1 MRGLGTNRKHL
12 RDYLAAYLFLFPCL
26 IIGITFVVIP
36 IITIIPLSLTNWD
49 LITGR
54 RTFIGF
60 ENYFYLFQQP
70 RFFKSIINTFYFAG
84 VKVTLDLI
92 LSLFF
97 AVLLNKA
104 IRGVKIFRIA
114 FFSPVVTSTVAVAM
128 VWIWLFDP
136 SLGPF
141 NQILQFFGLRPLKW
155 LYDPR
160 WAMPSLILFSLWKGL
175 GYDILIFLAG
185 LQSIPQELIE
195 AAMVD
200 GADSWRT
207 FRYITLPLLSPV
219 IYFVVL
225 IGTINAFK
233 IFEQV
238 SVMTPGGGPLYS
250 TGVIVYYIYELA
262 FQSGALGRAAAASVI
277 LFGMVLALN
286 MVQRKVGRK
295 YVVAE

>member
-12 RDYLAAYLFLFPCL
+12 RDYLAAYLFLFPSL

-104 IRGVKIFRIA
+104 ISGVKIFRIA